1 MLMSDGRPTSVLNQI
16 YIYRLFKMLI
26 CDALRYLLPFVQ
38 FKKREKH
45 HGGVSILVKL
55 NKWYQIAQRIIY
67 WLYYL
72 YLQMRP
78 GIQYLIQSNTFDQL

>member
-1 MLMSDGRPTSVLNQI
+1 MLMSDGRPASVLNQI

-45 HGGVSILVKL
+45 PRRSVNFSKVEQMVPNRATHHILALLSVFTDAARYSVFNPIEHL
-55 NKWYQIAQRIIY
+55 
-67 WLYYL
+67 
-72 YLQMRP
+72 
-78 GIQYLIQSNTFDQL
+78 